1 MIGEKN
7 ILVYVS
13 RVKNHPQKWLNAC
26 LMKKKL
32 CKTIYFEP
40 KNNIRHKYT
49 IVHLERMQT
58 STTQNEV
65 LETRQSR
72 RLRKMLKM
80 GQVSIP
86 FRTSQW
92 VKNEGK

>member
-1 MIGEKN
+1 
-7 ILVYVS
+7 
-13 RVKNHPQKWLNAC
+13 
-26 LMKKKL
+26 MKKKL

-86 FRTSQW
+86 FRTSHW

>member
-1 MIGEKN
+1 MKIKIFHF
-7 ILVYVS
+7 ILILIIFFIVVDHLVILGGMHAKY
-13 RVKNHPQKWLNAC
+13 N
-26 LMKKKL
+26 MG
-32 CKTIYFEP
+32 
-40 KNNIRHKYT
+40 HKYT

>member
-1 MIGEKN
+1 MG
-7 ILVYVS
+7 
-13 RVKNHPQKWLNAC
+13 
-26 LMKKKL
+26 
-32 CKTIYFEP
+32 
-40 KNNIRHKYT
+40 HKYT

>member
-1 MIGEKN
+1 MAKCMSYEEEVMTAPSRYVKQFILSQKMIKD
-7 ILVYVS
+7 IS
-13 RVKNHPQKWLNAC
+13 
-26 LMKKKL
+26 
-32 CKTIYFEP
+32 
-40 KNNIRHKYT
+40 T

-86 FRTSQW
+86 FRTSHW